1 MMSISGSGLSAWT
14 TREVRGLRHPSTSSV
29 LAMLSLALAA
39 AYAVAIV
46 RSGGDAL
53 LLVPLI
59 GGLVVLGVLA
69 HPAVGVYVLF
79 GSAILFEQ
87 FLVPG
92 LTPFTQYSRIFQNLS
107 VYTPIPLRL
116 SLVDLL
122 ILLTVVGIATQRLR
136 AGHEPL
142 RMGAFGWAIVAY
154 FSVFLVGIAI
164 GAARGGAWKPDVALN
179 ELRAPVH
186 LCVSYFLAANLV
198 RERRQLQV
206 FMALFVVVV
215 GIKALQAILNYIEAR
230 TLSFWLDAVSS
241 HEDVVFWGP
250 AVALAVAALVLG
262 IRTRLAYLVF
272 AVQPIIL
279 AAEFLANRRVGF
291 IALGVTLVAITLLL
305 FFSHPRR
312 AAALAAVGAIVLV
325 SYTVIFWEMEGP
337 VAEPLRALRTL
348 VDPSSLPLVDQFSNT
363 WREIEN
369 GNIAYTV
376 QQLPVTGVGLGQRYL
391 FEREPAE
398 VPFEY
403 WRFITHNAPLWL
415 WLKAG
420 PLGAFALWFL
430 VARAALVS
438 AALYR
443 RQPEPSLR
451 WVLALPIALVVS
463 QIVFSSV
470 ELGLTY
476 SRTMIVLGVALG
488 LASLVAEQ
496 QPPARPRPTP

>member
-1 MMSISGSGLSAWT
+1 MVSRSGLAAWT
-14 TREVRGLRHPSTSSV
+14 TREVRGLRHPSASSV
-29 LAMLSLALAA
+29 LAGLSLALAA
-39 AYAVAIV
+39 AYAMAIV

-53 LLVPLI
+53 LLSPLI
-59 GGLVVLGVLA
+59 GALVVLGVLA
-69 HPAVGVYVLF
+69 HPAAGLYVLF

-92 LTPFTQYSRIFQNLS
+92 LSPITQYSRIFQNLS
-107 VYTPIPLRL
+107 VYTPIPLRF
-116 SLVDLL
+116 SMVDLL
-122 ILLTVVGIATQRLR
+122 ILLTAAGVAAQRLR
-136 AGHEPL
+136 ARHEPL
-142 RMGAFGWAIVAY
+142 RMGAFGWAILAY
-154 FSVFLVGIAI
+154 FSVFLIGVVI

-186 LCVSYFLAANLV
+186 LCVSYFLAANLMK
-198 RERRQLQV
+198 ERRQLQV
-206 FMALFVVVV
+206 FMWLFVVIV
-215 GIKALQAILNYIEAR
+215 GIKALQAILNYVEAR
-230 TLSFWLDAVSS
+230 DLSYWLDAVSS
-241 HEDVVFWGP
+241 HEDVVLWIP
-250 AVALAVAALVLG
+250 AVGLMVIALVLG
-262 IRTRLAYLVF
+262 IRTKLAYAIF

-279 AAEFLANRRVGF
+279 VAQFLSNRRVGF
-291 IALGVTLVAITLLL
+291 VALGVTLVVIMVLL

-312 AAALAAVGAIVLV
+312 AAVVTALGAIAVV
-325 SYTVIFWEMEGP
+325 SYTLLFWEADGP
-337 VAEPLRALRTL
+337 VAQPLRALRSI
-348 VDPSSLPLVDQFSNT
+348 VDPSSLPIVDQLSNT
-363 WREIEN
+363 WRDIEN

-430 VARAALVS
+430 VARALLVS
-438 AALYR
+438 AAVYR
-443 RQPEPSLR
+443 RLTEPSLR
-451 WVLALPIALVVS
+451 LVIALPIALVVS

-476 SRTMIVLGVALG
+476 SRTMIVLGTALG
-488 LASLVAEQ
+488 MASLVAAQ
-496 QPPARPRPTP
+496 QPPAQARPTP

>member
-1 MMSISGSGLSAWT
+1 MMSRPGLAAWT
-14 TREVRGLRHPSTSSV
+14 TREVRGFQGPSASSV
-29 LAMLSLALAA
+29 LAALSLALAA
-39 AYAVAIV
+39 VYAVAIV

-53 LLVPLI
+53 LLIPLI
-59 GGLVVLGVLA
+59 GALVVLVVLA
-69 HPAVGVYVLF
+69 HPAVGLYVLF

-92 LTPFTQYSRIFQNLS
+92 LSPITQYSRIFQNLS
-107 VYTPIPLRL
+107 VYTPIPLRF
-116 SLVDLL
+116 SMVDLL
-122 ILLTVVGIATQRLR
+122 IVLTGVGLAVQRLR
-136 AGHEPL
+136 ARHEPL

-154 FSVFLVGIAI
+154 FSVFLLGIVI

-186 LCVSYFLAANLV
+186 LCVSYFLAANLI

-206 FMALFVVVV
+206 FMWLFVLVV
-215 GIKALQAILNYIEAR
+215 GIKAVQAILNYLEAR
-230 TLSFWLDAVSS
+230 SLPYWLDAVSS
-241 HEDVVFWGP
+241 HEDVVFWAP

-262 IRTRLAYLVF
+262 VRTRLAYALF

-279 AAEFLANRRVGF
+279 AAEFLSNRRVGF
-291 IALGVTLVAITLLL
+291 IGLGVTLVAVTVLL

-312 AAALAAVGAIVLV
+312 AAAITALGSIVV
-325 SYTVIFWEMEGP
+325 ISYTLLFWDAEGP
-337 VAEPLRALRTL
+337 VAQPLRALRTII
-348 VDPSSLPLVDQFSNT
+348 DPSGLALVDQFSNT
-363 WREIEN
+363 WRDIEN
-369 GNIAYTV
+369 ENIAYTV

-391 FEREPAE
+391 FEREPSE

-420 PLGAFALWFL
+420 PLGALALWFL
-430 VARAALVS
+430 VARALLIS

-443 RQPEPSLR
+443 RLPEPSLR
-451 WVLALPIALVVS
+451 LVIALPIALVVS

-476 SRTMIVLGVALG
+476 SRTMIVLGTVLG
-488 LASLVAEQ
+488 MASLIAAQ
-496 QPPARPRPTP
+496 HPPTQARPTP

>member
-1 MMSISGSGLSAWT
+1 MISLS
-14 TREVRGLRHPSTSSV
+14 LRQPSSSSV
-29 LAMLSLALAA
+29 LTALSLALAA

-46 RSGGDAL
+46 RTGGDAL
-53 LLVPLI
+53 LLFPLI
-59 GGLVVLGVLA
+59 GAIVVLAVLA
-69 HPAVGVYVLF
+69 HPVVGLYVLF

-92 LTPFTQYSRIFQNLS
+92 LSPITQYSRIFQNLS

-116 SLVDLL
+116 SIVDLL
-122 ILLTVVGIATQRLR
+122 ILLIAVGLATQRLR
-136 AGHEPL
+136 GRHQPL
-142 RMGAFGWAIVAY
+142 RMGVFGWAILGY
-154 FSVFLVGIAI
+154 FAVFLLGIVI
-164 GAARGGAWKPDVALN
+164 GAARGGAWKPDVVLN

-186 LCVSYFLAANLV
+186 LCVAYFLATNLV

-206 FMALFVVVV
+206 FMWLFVVIV
-215 GIKALQAILNYIEAR
+215 GIKALQAILNYFEAQS
-230 TLSFWLDAVSS
+230 LPFWLDAVSS
-241 HEDVVFWGP
+241 HEDVVLWIP
-250 AVALAVAALVLG
+250 AIGLMVVALVLG
-262 IRTRLAYLVF
+262 MRTKLAYAIF

-279 AAEFLANRRVGF
+279 AAQFLSNRRVGF
-291 IALGVTLVAITLLL
+291 IALGVTLVTITVLL

-312 AAALAAVGAIVLV
+312 AAAIAAFGAIAVV
-325 SYTVIFWEMEGP
+325 SYTLLFWDAQGP
-337 VAEPLRALRTL
+337 IAEPLRALRTL
-348 VDPSSLPLVDQFSNT
+348 VEPSSLPIVDQLSNT
-363 WREIEN
+363 WRDIEN

-376 QQLPVTGVGLGQRYL
+376 KQLPLTGVGLGQRYL

-430 VARAALVS
+430 VARALLVS
-438 AALYR
+438 AAFYR
-443 RQPEPSLR
+443 RHADPSLR
-451 WVLALPIALVVS
+451 LVIALPIALIVS

-476 SRTMIVLGVALG
+476 SRTMIALGVTLG
-488 LASLVAEQ
+488 IASLVVEQ
-496 QPPARPRPTP
+496 HPPTQMRTTP

>member
-1 MMSISGSGLSAWT
+1 MMSISRSGLAAWT
-14 TREVRGLRHPSTSSV
+14 TREVRGLRHPSASSV
-29 LAMLSLALAA
+29 LAALSLALAA

-59 GGLVVLGVLA
+59 GALVVLGVLA
-69 HPAVGVYVLF
+69 HPAVGLYVLF

-92 LTPFTQYSRIFQNLS
+92 LSPITQYSRIFQNLS
-107 VYTPIPLRL
+107 VYTPIPVRL

-122 ILLTVVGIATQRLR
+122 ILLIAVGLVAQRLR
-136 AGHEPL
+136 GRHEPL

-154 FSVFLVGIAI
+154 FSVFLLGILI

-206 FMALFVVVV
+206 FMWIFVLVV
-215 GIKALQAILNYIEAR
+215 GIKALQAILNYVEAR
-230 TLSFWLDAVSS
+230 NLSYWLDAVSS

-250 AVALAVAALVLG
+250 AVALMVVALVLG
-262 IRTRLAYLVF
+262 IRTRLAYAIF
-272 AVQPIIL
+272 AAQPIIL
-279 AAEFLANRRVGF
+279 AAEFLSNRRVGF
-291 IALGVTLVAITLLL
+291 IALGVTCVAITVLL

-312 AAALAAVGAIVLV
+312 AAALAALGVIGVM
-325 SYTVIFWEMEGP
+325 SYTLLFWEAEGP

-348 VDPSSLPLVDQFSNT
+348 VDPSGLPLVDQFSNT
-363 WREIEN
+363 WRVIEN
-369 GNIAYTV
+369 ENIAYTV

-391 FEREPAE
+391 FEREPSS

-420 PLGAFALWFL
+420 PFGAFALWFL
-430 VARAALVS
+430 VARALLVS

-443 RQPEPSLR
+443 REAEPSLR
-451 WVLALPIALVVS
+451 LVVALAVALVVS

-476 SRTMIVLGVALG
+476 SRTMMVLGIVLG
-488 LASLVAEQ
+488 LASLAAEQ
-496 QPPARPRPTP
+496 PPPARVRPTP

>member
-1 MMSISGSGLSAWT
+1 MMSISRAGLAAWT
-14 TREVRGLRHPSTSSV
+14 TRGVGELRHPSSSSV
-29 LAMLSLALAA
+29 LAALSLALAA

-59 GGLVVLGVLA
+59 GALVVLGVLA
-69 HPAVGVYVLF
+69 HPAVGLYVLF

-92 LTPFTQYSRIFQNLS
+92 LSPITQFSRIFQNLS
-107 VYTPIPLRL
+107 VYTPIPVRL

-122 ILLTVVGIATQRLR
+122 VLLTAAGLVAQRLR
-136 AGHEPL
+136 AQQAL
-142 RMGAFGWAIVAY
+142 VMGVFGWAIVAY
-154 FSVFLVGIAI
+154 FSVFLVGIVI

-179 ELRAPVH
+179 ELRAPTH

-198 RERRQLQV
+198 RERRQLQI
-206 FMALFVVVV
+206 FMWLFVVVV

-230 TLSFWLDAVSS
+230 NLPYWLDAVSS
-241 HEDVVFWGP
+241 HEDVVFWAP
-250 AVALAVAALVLG
+250 AVALAVVALALG
-262 IRTRLAYLVF
+262 IRTRLAYVLF

-279 AAEFLANRRVGF
+279 AAEFLSNRRVGF
-291 IALGVTLVAITLLL
+291 ISLGVTCVAVTVLL

-312 AAALAAVGAIVLV
+312 AATIAALGATLVL
-325 SYTVIFWEMEGP
+325 SYTLVFWDAEGP
-337 VAEPLRALRTL
+337 VAQPLRALRTL
-348 VDPSSLPLVDQFSNT
+348 VDPSGLPLVDQFSNT

-369 GNIAYTV
+369 DNIAYTV
-376 QQLPVTGVGLGQRYL
+376 QQVPLTGVGLGQRYL
-391 FEREPAE
+391 FEREPAS

-420 PLGAFALWFL
+420 PIGAFALWFL
-430 VARAALVS
+430 VARALLVS

-443 RQPEPSLR
+443 RESGPSLR
-451 WVLALPIALVVS
+451 LVIALPVALVVS

-476 SRTMIVLGVALG
+476 SRTMMVLGVVLG
-488 LASLVAEQ
+488 MTSLLAEQ
-496 QPPARPRPTP
+496 PPPARAWPTP

>member
-1 MMSISGSGLSAWT
+1 MMSRSGLAAWT
-14 TREVRGLRHPSTSSV
+14 TREVRVLRHLSASSV
-29 LAMLSLALAA
+29 LTGLALALAA
-39 AYAVAIV
+39 AYAIAIV
-46 RSGGDAL
+46 RSGGDPL

-59 GGLVVLGVLA
+59 GALVVLGVLA
-69 HPAVGVYVLF
+69 HPVVGLYVLF
-79 GSAILFEQ
+79 GSALLFEQ

-92 LTPFTQYSRIFQNLS
+92 LSPITQYSRIFQNLS
-107 VYTPIPLRL
+107 VYTPIPLRF
-116 SLVDLL
+116 SMVDLL
-122 ILLTVVGIATQRLR
+122 ILLTAVGLAAQRLR
-136 AGHEPL
+136 ERPEPL
-142 RMGAFGWAIVAY
+142 RMGALGWAILAY
-154 FSVFLVGIAI
+154 FSVFLLGIVI

-186 LCVSYFLAANLV
+186 LCVSYFLAANLL

-206 FMALFVVVV
+206 FMWLFVVVV
-215 GIKALQAILNYIEAR
+215 GIKALQAILNYLEAR
-230 TLSFWLDAVSS
+230 TLPYWLDAVSS
-241 HEDVVFWGP
+241 HEDVVFWAP
-250 AVALAVAALVLG
+250 AVALAVVALVLG
-262 IRTRLAYLVF
+262 VRTRLAYALF

-279 AAEFLANRRVGF
+279 AAEFLSNRRVGF
-291 IALGVTLVAITLLL
+291 ISLGVTLVAVTALL

-312 AAALAAVGAIVLV
+312 AAAIAAIGAALVV
-325 SYTVIFWEMEGP
+325 SYTLVFWDAEGP
-337 VAEPLRALRTL
+337 VAEPLRALRTI
-348 VDPSSLPLVDQFSNT
+348 VDPSGLPLVDQFSNT

-369 GNIAYTV
+369 GNIAHTV

-391 FEREPAE
+391 FEREPSG

-430 VARAALVS
+430 VARALLVS

-443 RQPEPSLR
+443 RHSEPSLR
-451 WVLALPIALVVS
+451 LVIALPIALVVS

-476 SRTMIVLGVALG
+476 SRTMIVLGTALG
-488 LASLVAEQ
+488 LASLLAAQ
-496 QPPARPRPTP
+496 DPPAQARPTP

>member
-1 MMSISGSGLSAWT
+1 MMSRSALAAWT
-14 TREVRGLRHPSTSSV
+14 TREAQGLRHPSASSV
-29 LAMLSLALAA
+29 LAGLSLALAA

-59 GGLVVLGVLA
+59 GALAVLGILA
-69 HPAVGVYVLF
+69 HPAVGIYVLF

-92 LTPFTQYSRIFQNLS
+92 LSPITQYSRIFQNLS
-107 VYTPIPLRL
+107 VYTPIPIRL

-122 ILLTVVGIATQRLR
+122 ILLIAVGLAAQRLR
-136 AGHEPL
+136 ARHQPL
-142 RMGAFGWAIVAY
+142 RMGAFGWAILGY
-154 FSVFLVGIAI
+154 FAVFLLGIVI
-164 GAARGGAWKPDVALN
+164 GVARGGAWKPDVALN

-186 LCVSYFLAANLV
+186 LCVSYLLAANLL

-206 FMALFVVVV
+206 IMWLFVVIV
-215 GIKALQAILNYIEAR
+215 GIKALQAVLNYFEAQS
-230 TLSFWLDAVSS
+230 LPFWLDAVSS
-241 HEDVVFWGP
+241 HEDVVLWIP
-250 AVALAVAALVLG
+250 AIGLMLVALVLG
-262 IRTRLAYLVF
+262 IRTKLAYAIF

-279 AAEFLANRRVGF
+279 AAQFLSNRRVGF
-291 IALGVTLVAITLLL
+291 IALGVTLVVVTVLL

-312 AAALAAVGAIVLV
+312 AAVIVALGATGVV
-325 SYTVIFWEMEGP
+325 SYTLLFWEAEGP
-337 VAEPLRALRTL
+337 VAEPLRALRTITE
-348 VDPSSLPLVDQFSNT
+348 PSSLPVVDQLSNT
-363 WREIEN
+363 WRDIEN
-369 GNIAYTV
+369 GNIAFTV
-376 QQLPVTGVGLGQRYL
+376 KQLPLTGVGLGQRYL

-420 PLGAFALWFL
+420 PIGAFALWFL
-430 VARAALVS
+430 VARALLVS

-443 RQPEPSLR
+443 RHTDPSLR
-451 WVLALPIALVVS
+451 LVIALPIALVVS

-476 SRTMIVLGVALG
+476 SRTMIALGTALG
-488 LASLVAEQ
+488 LASLVAAQ
-496 QPPARPRPTP
+496 HPPAQARPTP

>member
-1 MMSISGSGLSAWT
+1 MSLSRTALATWI
-14 TREVRGLRHPSTSSV
+14 TRDAHGPGRPSSSSI
-29 LAMLSLALAA
+29 LAALSLALAA

-53 LLVPLI
+53 LLFPLI
-59 GGLVVLGVLA
+59 GALVVLGVLS
-69 HPAVGVYVLF
+69 HPAVGLYVLF

-92 LTPFTQYSRIFQNLS
+92 LSPITQYSRIFQNLS
-107 VYTPIPLRL
+107 VYTPIPLRF

-122 ILLTVVGIATQRLR
+122 IFITAAGVAVQRLR
-136 AGHEPL
+136 GRQEPL
-142 RMGAFGWAIVAY
+142 RMGALGWAVVAY
-154 FSVFLVGIAI
+154 GAVFLLGIAI
-164 GAARGGAWKPDVALN
+164 GAARGGAWKLDVALN
-179 ELRAPVH
+179 ELRAPAH
-186 LCVSYFLAANLV
+186 LCVAYFLAANLV

-206 FMALFVVVV
+206 FMWLFVLLV

-250 AVALAVAALVLG
+250 AVALTVAAVVLG
-262 IRTRLAYLVF
+262 LRGRLVWALL
-272 AVQPIIL
+272 AMQPIIL
-279 AAEFLANRRVGF
+279 VAEFVSNRRVGF
-291 IALGVTLVAITLLL
+291 IALGLTLVAVLLL
-305 FFSHPRR
+305 LCFSHARR
-312 AAALAAVGAIVLV
+312 AATVAGLGAIVLV
-325 SYTVIFWEMEGP
+325 SYTVIFWESDGP
-337 VAEPLRALRTL
+337 VAQPLRAVRTV
-348 VDPSSLPLVDQFSNT
+348 VDASNLPLVDQFSNQ

-369 GNIAYTV
+369 ENIAYTV

-391 FEREPAE
+391 FEREAAE

-403 WRFITHNAPLWL
+403 WRYITHNAPLWL

-420 PLGAFALWFL
+420 PFGAFALWFL
-430 VARAALVS
+430 VARALLLG

-443 RQPEPSLR
+443 RHDDPWLR
-451 WVLALPIALVVS
+451 FAVALPITLIVS

-476 SRTMIVLGVALG
+476 SRTMIVLGVAVG
-488 LASLVAEQ
+488 MVSLLAEQ
-496 QPPARPRPTP
+496 RAPASRPRSTP